1 MTPGHLQ
8 DASDEFNAI
17 HSSKAKAQLDDFL
30 LGELTTDGIPPAG
43 AGLKPSHAALKYRTL
58 RTGPCVPSAISD
70 PKRELQMPPAAAA
83 PVHRVDEVQHRSLG

>member
-1 MTPGHLQ
+1 MLAAHPQ

-43 AGLKPSHAALKYRTL
+43 AGLLGFRVQDLKPSHAALERRPCEQPWDTNLCIPGSTL
-58 RTGPCVPSAISD
+58 H
-70 PKRELQMPPAAAA
+70 RETADASCG
-83 PVHRVDEVQHRSLG
+83 RSSS

>member
-1 MTPGHLQ
+1 MHLPAVDPRVCRTATGASPRCHKEAETKLVWRTLQ

-43 AGLKPSHAALKYRTL
+43 TNLRSMHAALNWL
-58 RTGPCVPSAISD
+58 PS
-70 PKRELQMPPAAAA
+70 K
-83 PVHRVDEVQHRSLG
+83 